1 MKKSF
6 LSLFV
11 LATITLTSCKEEI
24 KETQEPIDAAVAS
37 EDSNSFKVDTTKSVV
52 EWVGSKPTGKHNG
65 TIALSSGEIFLNNG
79 KIESGNFILDMAS
92 ITVLDLKPGDGK
104 EDLEAHLKGI
114 EKEEDADHFFNI
126 KKFPEGK
133 FELTSVETAEGKTTM
148 NGNLTLKGITKPVS
162 FPAIL
167 TVDGNTLNLSSES
180 FIINRTNWG
189 VNYASKSVFGDLK
202 DKFVNDDIE
211 LKVNLTATK

>member
-1 MKKSF
+1 MKKLF

-11 LATITLTSCKEEI
+11 LAAFTFTSCKEEV
-24 KETQEPIDAAVAS
+24 KETAEPIDAAVAS
-37 EDSNSFKVDTTKSVV
+37 ETSNSFKVDTAKSVV

-79 KIESGNFILDMAS
+79 KVESGNFIFDMAS
-92 ITVLDLKPGDGK
+92 IQVLDLKPGDGK
-104 EDLEAHLKGI
+104 EDLEAHLKGL

-126 KKFPEGK
+126 KKFPEAK
-133 FELTSVETAEGKTTM
+133 FELTSVETVEGKTTM
-148 NGNLTLKGITKPVS
+148 TGNLTIKEITKSVS
-162 FPAIL
+162 FPALL
-167 TVDGNTLNLSSES
+167 TVDGNTLNISSEP
-180 FIINRTNWG
+180 FMINRTNWG
-189 VNYASKSVFGDLK
+189 VNYASKSVFDNLK